1 MMEEHCPS
9 EDVNTFASPTN
20 EETET
25 ELVADWLAAS
35 ARVLHELWGNEE
47 DAVYDDR

>member
-1 MMEEHCPS
+1 MEENWPS
-9 EDVNTFASPTN
+9 EDAISFASPTN

-35 ARVLHELWGNEE
+35 ARVLHELWDNEE
-47 DAVYDDR
+47 DAVHDDL